1 MHKVVFYPV
10 GNGDTSQ
17 IILDNGKRL
26 LFDFHHQAQGEDD
39 GHPVID
45 IKKRL
50 RDELENAKRDY
61 FDVVA
66 FTHADKDHIAG
77 FSEFFELELAD
88 KYKGNG
94 RIKIRELWIPA
105 AVLLEQASNDQ
116 QSAEYVLLRQEA
128 RKRLRDGKGIQI
140 FSKPEAL
147 KEWMGQNDIS
157 FEDRKGFFTD
167 AGALARGFTL
177 AADNVEF
184 FCHSPFMKH
193 CDNGDILRNDASLIF
208 QIRFEVNGYRTN
220 YFAVGDSTWDVLEEI
235 VSTTKFHKR
244 LDRLQWNLLN
254 VPHHCSYL
262 ALSDEKG
269 NKETEP
275 KDGIKE
281 LLRAGQKDAYIVSSS
296 NPIPDTTDMYKAI
309 QPPHIQAKK
318 AYERYLREVSGRKFY
333 VTMEEPNASKPQ
345 PLEFEISE
353 GGLRFLG
360 KIITGATAV
369 ISSTPP
375 RAG

>member
-1 MHKVVFYPV
+1 MHNVIFYPV
-10 GNGDTSQ
+10 GNGDTGQ
-17 IILDNGKRL
+17 IILANGKRL
-26 LFDFHHQAQGEDD
+26 LFDFHHQSQGEDD
-39 GHPVID
+39 SHPVMN

-50 RDELENAKRDY
+50 RDELKIAKRDY
-61 FDVVA
+61 YDVVA

-77 FSEFFELELAD
+77 FSEFFELEQAD

-94 RIKIRELWIPA
+94 RIKIRELWVPA
-105 AVLLEQASNDQ
+105 AVLLEQANNDQ
-116 QSAEYVLLRQEA
+116 QSDEYVLLRQEA

-147 KEWMGQNDIS
+147 KDWMEQNDIS
-157 FEDRKGFFTD
+157 FEDRKGLFTD
-167 AGALARGFTL
+167 AGTLARGFTL
-177 AADNVEF
+177 EADNVEF

-193 CDNGDILRNDASLIF
+193 CDEGDILRNDASLIF
-208 QIRFEVNGYRTN
+208 QIRFEVNGYRTD
-220 YFAVGDSTWDVLEEI
+220 YFAVGDSKWDVLEEI
-235 VSTTKFHKR
+235 VSITKFHKR

-262 ALSDEKG
+262 ALSDDKG
-269 NKETEP
+269 DKETEP

-281 LLRAGQKDAYIVSSS
+281 LLREGQKDAYIVSSS
-296 NPIPDTTDMYKAI
+296 NPIPDTVDMYKSI
-309 QPPHIQAKK
+309 QPPHIQARK

-353 GGLRFLG
+353 RGLRFLG
-360 KIITGATAV
+360 RTITGAAAV